1 MAGVQADDRAVPER
15 GHVDIRGAPIRHIG
29 VVEGRL
35 EELVLQ
41 HESLMWSDALVDR
54 RQALSQSL
62 LPAAEVSLS
71 GVVRT
76 VGQPNLEVTRTCLV
90 HDLDALEVMIDRL
103 APHRLVD
110 VGQAAELVEIFLE
123 GVGVDGAEL
132 QTKISRVVPQGR
144 VILNSIPRNMES
156 HLRRQPSELM
166 HLGRVGQL
174 LMNGAGS
181 PGSAE
186 DLESGAGITEGPR
199 REFDGLKGQLIFD
212 GFKGGHEI
220 ASLDVVGGSRS
231 PAVASG
237 PRSNRDSTDLIS
249 SDTEP
254 KSSMSSLWND
264 LRAL

>member
-1 MAGVQADDRAVPER
+1 MDV
-15 GHVDIRGAPIRHIG
+15 RGAPVGHIG

-35 EELVLQ
+35 EEFVLQ
-41 HESLMWSDALVDR
+41 HESLIGSDPLINRGEALG
-54 RQALSQSL
+54 QSL
-62 LPAAEVSLS
+62 LPAAEVALP
-71 GVVRT
+71 GVVRA
-76 VGQPNLEVTRTCLV
+76 VRQPDLEVTRAGLV

-110 VGQAAELVEIFLE
+110 MGQAAELVQVVLE
-123 GVGVDGAEL
+123 GVGVDRAEL
-132 QTKISRVVPQGR
+132 QTKIGRVVTQGR
-144 VILNSIPRNMES
+144 VVLHPVPRNMQR
-156 HLRRQPSELM
+156 HLGRQPSEFM
-166 HLGRVGQL
+166 HFPRVGQL
-174 LMNGAGS
+174 LMNGAGG
-181 PGSAE
+181 PGSTE
-186 DLESGAGITEGPR
+186 DLESGAGIAEGPR